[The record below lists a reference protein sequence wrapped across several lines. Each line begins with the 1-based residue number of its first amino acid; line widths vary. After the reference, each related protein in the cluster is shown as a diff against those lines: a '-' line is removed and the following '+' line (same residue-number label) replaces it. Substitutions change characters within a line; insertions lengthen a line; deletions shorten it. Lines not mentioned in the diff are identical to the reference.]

1 MTAPTAI
8 ANRLQKNWNRI
19 KPWADR
25 FEIEAFRLY
34 DRDIPEYPFVI
45 EIFGTF
51 AVLWNRQDA
60 EIDAG
65 KEQHL
70 TDTLNALTALGFFRD
85 KVIIKRREV
94 KERRTEQYGP
104 LYRREEEMPIG
115 ESGHRFLVN
124 LYDYLDC
131 GLFLDH
137 RLFRKIIADDVRAR
151 AKIGPVNLLNLF
163 CYTGSISVY
172 AAKAGAK
179 TTNVD
184 LSGRYLDWAQRNF
197 VANSLMTSNHRFIE
211 TDVLDWI
218 KSGQALKSDRYD
230 VVVCDPPTFSNSKKM
245 VGTWDVERDHV
256 WLIDALTQLL
266 KPGGVLYFS
275 TNKRGFKLSAEGF
288 EHLKIQNISRETLPK
303 DFHDQKI
310 RTAFRITKPASV
322 TM

>member
-1 MTAPTAI
+1 MPGTTAI
-8 ANRLQKNWNRI
+8 ENRLFKNWKAL

-25 FEIEAFRLY
+25 LEIEAFRLY

-70 TDTLNALTALGFFRD
+70 ADTLNALTRLGFFRD
-85 KVIIKRREV
+85 KVIIKRREI
-94 KERRTEQYGP
+94 KERRSEQYGP

-115 ESGHRFLVN
+115 ESGHQFLIN

-137 RLFRKIIADDVRAR
+137 RLFRKCLADDVRSR
-151 AKIGPVNLLNLF
+151 AKQGPVSVLNLF

-197 VANSLMTSNHRFIE
+197 VANHLLTSNHRFIE
-211 TDVLDWI
+211 TDILDWV
-218 KSGQALKSDRYD
+218 KSGQALTSGSYD

-256 WLIDALTQLL
+256 WLIDALTLLL
-266 KPGGVLYFS
+266 KPDGTLYFS
-275 TNKRGFKLSAEGF
+275 TNKRGFKLSAEGL
-288 EHLKIQNISRETLPK
+288 EHLKIQNITRETLPK

-310 RTAFRITKPASV
+310 RSAFRIQKRPS
-322 TM
+322 